1 MGTKQQ
7 SNDGNQCM
15 KDQSIEWSRK
25 LKEKEEALYEH
36 YKDLT
41 RKLLKRKK
49 AEDLLPML
57 GLDKE
62 GDDD

>member
-1 MGTKQQ
+1 
-7 SNDGNQCM
+7 M
-15 KDQSIEWSRK
+15 KDQATEWSK
-25 LKEKEEALYEH
+25 HLKQKEEALYNN
-36 YKDLT
+36 YKNLT
-41 RKLLKRKK
+41 RKLLKQKQ